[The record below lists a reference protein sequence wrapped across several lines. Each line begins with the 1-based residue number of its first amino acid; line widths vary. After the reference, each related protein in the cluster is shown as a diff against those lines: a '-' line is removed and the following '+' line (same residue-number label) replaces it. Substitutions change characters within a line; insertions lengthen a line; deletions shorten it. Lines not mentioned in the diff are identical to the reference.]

1 MANKNPDTSGLKPF
15 KKGQSGNPGGLPS
28 ETARL
33 IRENAEAAARI
44 RARLLKATEASL
56 SERSTDEAMELIE
69 AAMLKMLKD
78 AEDRGLGAPVQ
89 AVDHSSKDGSMTPR
103 DPRELTDAELARIVA
118 ANGKSE

>member
-1 MANKNPDTSGLKPF
+1 MKAGYKQPPKETQF
-15 KKGQSGNPGGLPS
+15 KKGQSGNPGGVSS

-33 IRENAEAAARI
+33 IRDNAEAAARI

-56 SERSTDEAMELIE
+56 NERSTDEAMELIE

-89 AVDHSSKDGSMTPR
+89 DLRSGDGSMSPK
-103 DPRELTDAELARIVA
+103 DAPKPDAALVA
-118 ANGKSE
+118 ALVKKLTE

>member
-1 MANKNPDTSGLKPF
+1 MPNPDPSPETRFKP
-15 KKGQSGNPGGLPS
+15 GQSGNPGGVSS

-56 SERSTDEAMELIE
+56 EERSTDEAMDLIE

-78 AEDRGLGAPVQ
+78 AEDRGLGAPKQ
-89 AVDHSSKDGSMTPR
+89 TVDNNHDIS
-103 DPRELTDAELARIVA
+103 DPMKELLGYVGE
-118 ANGKSE
+118 NGKRIGGS

>member
-1 MANKNPDTSGLKPF
+1 MSKVGPGNPPKHTQF
-15 KKGQSGNPGGLPS
+15 KKGQSGNPGGLSS

-69 AAMLKMLKD
+69 AAMLKLLKD

-89 AVDHSSKDGSMTPR
+89 DIRSGDGSMTPK
-103 DPRELTDAELARIVA
+103 DMPKPDATLVA
-118 ANGKSE
+118 ALVKKLTE